1 VPTREE
7 FERLLIAA
15 TNATFDCGAFDETE
29 RRPFDASI
37 SAYEQVAAIAKERR
51 AAVLAAWDALEATAT
66 EREADTQ
73 RLNWIEQGGQT
84 VEPDGE
90 FDGEWL
96 VIDTTRLSVEYRE
109 RVTTRGKSLRSAID
123 IARAS
128 STAPTEK

>member
-1 VPTREE
+1 MRPTPAAPVTDTPAVPTREE

-66 EREADTQ
+66 EREA
-73 RLNWIEQGGQT
+73 RLKE
-84 VEPDGE
+84 
-90 FDGEWL
+90 L
-96 VIDTTRLSVEYRE
+96 E
-109 RVTTRGKSLRSAID
+109 RDNGF
-123 IARAS
+123 
-128 STAPTEK
+128 